1 MLKRLL
7 ANPGENVIFRGNRKH
22 LKKFLLSMSQEF
34 FFSVNDQGQIKDG
47 SQTKVST
54 LASFQISTM

>member
-7 ANPGENVIFRGNRKH
+7 ANPGENVIFRGNRKY
-22 LKKFLLSMSQEF
+22 LKMFLLSMSQEF